1 MDLLSDEG
9 HGADSGRSRR
19 PALHNWLRLRH
30 LLLIDTLGRTANMH
44 AAAHSMGLSQP
55 AVSKMLRDIEDL
67 LGVVLFERRP
77 RELAPTELG
86 RAVIEYAQRT
96 LNDSQRFERELENLR
111 RGGYGQLRVG
121 AIFAAT
127 ANALPEAILRI
138 KKERPLLSVELVEHT
153 SDHLL
158 AMLERKELDLV
169 VGRYTEPDQHRHFSY
184 EALYHEPFVLTAAA
198 SHPLAGISAI
208 KGHVLLRWPWVLYP
222 GNTPLRRMLEHAF
235 AEAGMGVPT
244 NSLETTSV
252 QTTLKVLE
260 CSLAIAL
267 LPETIIR
274 AHLADGRL
282 CVLDTCLNTP
292 TLGYGLLLRN
302 GEPPSANAR
311 AFVHILREVAQMEM
325 SRQ

>member
-1 MDLLSDEG
+1 MDPLSDEG
-9 HGADSGRSRR
+9 QDVDGGHPRR

-30 LLLIDTLGRTANMH
+30 LLLIETLGRTANMH
-44 AAAHSMGLSQP
+44 AAAQSMGLSQP

-96 LNDSQRFERELENLR
+96 LNDSQRFERELANLR

-138 KKERPLLSVELVEHT
+138 KRERPLLAVELVEQT

-169 VGRYTEPDQHRHFSY
+169 VGRYTEPDQQRRFSF
-184 EALYHEPFVLTAAA
+184 EPLYHEPFVLTAGAG
-198 SHPLAGISAI
+198 HPLAEQRAVSGDA
-208 KGHVLLRWPWVLYP
+208 LLRWPWVLYP
-222 GNTPLRRMLEHAF
+222 SNTPLRRMLEHAF
-235 AEAGMGVPT
+235 AEADMGVPT

-252 QTTLKVLE
+252 QTTLKLLE
-260 CSLAIAL
+260 CSQAIAL
-267 LPETIIR
+267 LPESIIR
-274 AHLADGRL
+274 THLAEGRL
-282 CVLDTCLNTP
+282 CKLDTALNTP
-292 TLGYGLLLRN
+292 TLGYGLLLRI
-302 GEPPSANAR
+302 GEPTSANAQ
-311 AFVHILREVAQMEM
+311 AFARILRDVARLET
-325 SRQ
+325 SS